1 MVLSLAPIIKESVT
15 KPNVSLTQARRGK
28 AQECFR
34 HAGNGHISESG
45 EGLNQAPQNPGLGW
59 GTFLARLG
67 AEGSSRGWDSESGG
81 TPQGCPAWRR
91 CQGVPAVPGLAEP
104 GNFPIPRRIEVFLV
118 TISHTGWER

>member
-1 MVLSLAPIIKESVT
+1 MFHLHKPGEAKLRSVSDMLGMGT
-15 KPNVSLTQARRGK
+15 SVNLGRGST
-28 AQECFR
+28 R
-34 HAGNGHISESG
+34 
-45 EGLNQAPQNPGLGW
+45 NPKTLGW
-59 GTFLARLG
+59 AGGTFLARLG
-67 AEGSSRGWDSESGG
+67 AEGNSRGWDSGSGG